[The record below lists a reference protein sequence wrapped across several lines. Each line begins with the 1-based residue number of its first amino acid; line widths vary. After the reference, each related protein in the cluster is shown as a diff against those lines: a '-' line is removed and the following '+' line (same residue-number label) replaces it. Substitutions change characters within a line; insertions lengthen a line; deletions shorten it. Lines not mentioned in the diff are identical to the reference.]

1 MNRTHNNGELR
12 ISDVNKI
19 VELKGWVAKK
29 RNLGSLVFIDLRDRY
44 GITQI
49 VLNEE
54 MEALGKDIKNE
65 YVLHVVGKVIE
76 RSSKNPNM
84 PTGDIEIEAA
94 QIDIINTAK
103 VTPIYTTDDTD
114 ASEDARMQYRYL
126 DLRRPV
132 MQNKII
138 MRHKITSSI
147 RNFLDNHEFIDIE
160 TPYLNRSTP
169 EGARDF
175 LVPSRVHNGSFYAL
189 PQSPQLFKQLLM
201 VSGFERYYQIARCF
215 RDEDLR
221 LDRQPE
227 FTQVD
232 VEMSFMTTDEIISI
246 GEQLLAQVMKDVKGI
261 ELQLPLPR
269 MTWHEAMEKYGIDKP
284 DIRFGLELVNLN
296 EVVKDVEFMVFK
308 SALEADGHV
317 KGINVKGEADN
328 FSRKAIDKP
337 DIRFGLELVNLN
349 EVVKDVEFMVFKSAL
364 EADGHVKGINVKGE
378 ADNFSRKAIDKLTDV
393 VKTYKAKGLA
403 WLKVKAGKAEGPI
416 AKFFNEEQM
425 TKLLKAMDASDN
437 DLLLFVSDAK
447 YNVVC
452 DALAALR
459 NHLGKELKLFNPDE
473 FAFLWVVDFPMFEYD
488 DETERY
494 YAVHHPFTRPK
505 DSDIDKIENDPAN
518 CLADAYDIVLNGF
531 ELGGG
536 SQRIYE
542 QELQE
547 RAFRALGFT
556 QERIDSQFGWFVEAF
571 QYGTPPHGGFALG
584 LDRLAM
590 LLTGSENIREVIAF
604 PKNASAVCPMS
615 KAPSEVDNAQLE
627 ELGIAVIEDEQE

>member
-12 ISDVNKI
+12 ISDVGKT

-29 RNLGSLVFIDLRDRY
+29 RNLGALVFIDLRDRY

-49 VLNEE
+49 VLNES
-54 MEALGKDIKNE
+54 MEELSREIKNE

-76 RSSKNPNM
+76 RSSKNPNL
-84 PTGDIEIEAA
+84 PTGEIEIEVTH
-94 QIDIINTAK
+94 IDIINTAK
-103 VTPIYTTDDTD
+103 VTPIYTTDETD
-114 ASEDARMQYRYL
+114 ASDDARMQYRYL

-132 MQNKII
+132 MQQKI
-138 MRHKITSSI
+138 MTRHKITQSI
-147 RNFLDNHEFIDIE
+147 RNFLDSHDFIDIE

-201 VSGFERYYQIARCF
+201 VAGFERYYQIARCF

-232 VEMSFMTTDEIISI
+232 VEMSFMTTDEIITL
-246 GEQLLAQVMKDVKGI
+246 GEQMIAKVMKDVKNI
-261 ELQLPLPR
+261 DLTLPLPR
-269 MTWHEAMEKYGIDKP
+269 MTWHEAMETYGIDKP

-296 EVVKDVEFMVFK
+296 ETVKDVDFMVFK
-308 SALEADGHV
+308 NALEANGHV
-317 KGINVKGEADN
+317 KGINVKGQAN
-328 FSRKAIDKP
+328 
-337 DIRFGLELVNLN
+337 
-349 EVVKDVEFMVFKSAL
+349 
-364 EADGHVKGINVKGE
+364 
-378 ADNFSRKAIDKLTDV
+378 NFSRKAIDKLTDI
-393 VKTYKAKGLA
+393 VKTYQAKGLA
-403 WLKVKAGKAEGPI
+403 WLKIKNDKAEGPI

-425 TKLLKAMDASDN
+425 SRLIEKMQAEND

-447 YNVVC
+447 YDVVC
-452 DALAALR
+452 SSLAALR
-459 NHLGKELKLFNPDE
+459 NHLGKELKLYDPNE
-473 FAFLWVVDFPMFEYD
+473 FAYLWVVDFPMFEF
-488 DETERY
+488 DEETNRY

-505 DSDIDKIENDPAN
+505 ESDIDKIDTDPAH

-542 QELQE
+542 QDLQE
-547 RAFRALGFT
+547 RAFKALGFT

-590 LLTGSENIREVIAF
+590 ILTGSENIREVIAF

-615 KAPSEVDNAQLE
+615 KAPSKVDNEQLE
-627 ELGIAVIEDEQE
+627 ELGIEVIKDE

>member
-12 ISDVNKI
+12 ISDVGKT

-29 RNLGSLVFIDLRDRY
+29 RNLGALVFIDLRDRY

-49 VLNEE
+49 VLNES
-54 MEALGKDIKNE
+54 MEEISREIKNE

-76 RSSKNPNM
+76 RSSKNPNL
-84 PTGDIEIEAA
+84 PTGDIEIKVTS
-94 QIDIINTAK
+94 IDIINTAK
-103 VTPIYTTDDTD
+103 VTPIYTTDETD
-114 ASEDARMQYRYL
+114 ASDDARMQYRYL

-132 MQNKII
+132 MQEKLIT
-138 MRHKITSSI
+138 RHKITRSI
-147 RNFLDNHEFIDIE
+147 RNFLDEHDFIDIE

-201 VSGFERYYQIARCF
+201 VAGFERYYQIARCF

-221 LDRQPE
+221 IDRQPE
-227 FTQVD
+227 FTQID
-232 VEMSFMTTDEIISI
+232 VEMSFMTTDEIITL
-246 GEQLLAQVMKDVKGI
+246 GEQMIAQVMKDVKGI
-261 ELQLPLPR
+261 EISLPLPR

-296 EVVKDVEFMVFK
+296 ETVKDVDFMVFK
-308 SALEADGHV
+308 SALEANGYV
-317 KGINVKGEADN
+317 KGINVKGQAN
-328 FSRKAIDKP
+328 
-337 DIRFGLELVNLN
+337 
-349 EVVKDVEFMVFKSAL
+349 
-364 EADGHVKGINVKGE
+364 
-378 ADNFSRKAIDKLTDV
+378 NFSRKAIDKLTDI

-403 WLKVKAGKAEGPI
+403 WLKVKNGKGEGPI
-416 AKFFNEEQM
+416 AKFFNDEQM
-425 TKLLKAMDASDN
+425 ERLLTAMAANDD
-437 DLLLFVSDAK
+437 DLLLFVSDVK
-447 YNVVC
+447 YDVVC
-452 DALAALR
+452 SSLAALR
-459 NHLGKELKLFNPDE
+459 NHLGKELKLYDPNE
-473 FAFLWVVDFPMFEYD
+473 FAYLWVVDFPMFEFD
-488 DETERY
+488 DETNRY

-505 DSDIDKIENDPAN
+505 EEDIDKIENDPAH

-542 QELQE
+542 QDLQE
-547 RAFRALGFT
+547 RAFKALGFT
-556 QERIDSQFGWFVEAF
+556 QERIESQFGWFVEAF

-590 LLTGSENIREVIAF
+590 ILTGSENIREVIAF

-615 KAPSEVDNAQLE
+615 KAPSVVDQEQLD
-627 ELGIAVIEDEQE
+627 ELKIAVIEDE

>member
-12 ISDVNKI
+12 ISDVGKT

-29 RNLGSLVFIDLRDRY
+29 RNLGALVFIDLRDRY

-49 VLNEE
+49 VLNES
-54 MEALGKDIKNE
+54 MEEISREIKNE

-76 RSSKNPNM
+76 RSSKNPNL
-84 PTGDIEIEAA
+84 PTGDIEIEVTS
-94 QIDIINTAK
+94 IDIINTAK
-103 VTPIYTTDDTD
+103 VTPIYTTDETD
-114 ASEDARMQYRYL
+114 ASDDARMQYRYL

-132 MQNKII
+132 MQEKLIT
-138 MRHKITSSI
+138 RHKITRSI
-147 RNFLDNHEFIDIE
+147 RNFLDQHDFIDIE

-201 VSGFERYYQIARCF
+201 VAGFERYYQIARCF

-221 LDRQPE
+221 IDRQPE
-227 FTQVD
+227 FTQID
-232 VEMSFMTTDEIISI
+232 VEMSFMTTDEIITL
-246 GEQLLAQVMKDVKGI
+246 GEQMIAKVMKDVKGI
-261 ELQLPLPR
+261 EISLPLPR

-296 EVVKDVEFMVFK
+296 ETVKDVDFMVFK
-308 SALEADGHV
+308 SALEANGYV
-317 KGINVKGEADN
+317 KGINVKGQAN
-328 FSRKAIDKP
+328 
-337 DIRFGLELVNLN
+337 
-349 EVVKDVEFMVFKSAL
+349 
-364 EADGHVKGINVKGE
+364 
-378 ADNFSRKAIDKLTDV
+378 NFSRKAIDKLTDV

-403 WLKVKAGKAEGPI
+403 WLKVKNGKGEGPI
-416 AKFFNEEQM
+416 AKFFNDEQM
-425 TKLLKAMDASDN
+425 DRLLTAMDASDD
-437 DLLLFVSDAK
+437 DLLLFVSDVK
-447 YNVVC
+447 YDVVC
-452 DALAALR
+452 SSLAALR
-459 NHLGKELKLFNPDE
+459 NHLGKELKLYDPNE
-473 FAFLWVVDFPMFEYD
+473 FAYLWVVDFPMFEF
-488 DETERY
+488 DEETNRY

-505 DSDIDKIENDPAN
+505 EEDIDKIENDPAH

-542 QELQE
+542 QDLQE
-547 RAFRALGFT
+547 RAFKALGFT
-556 QERIDSQFGWFVEAF
+556 QERIESQFGWFVEAF

-615 KAPSEVDNAQLE
+615 KAPSTVDQEQLD
-627 ELGIAVIEDEQE
+627 ELKIAVIDDE

>member
-12 ISDVNKI
+12 ISDVGKT

-29 RNLGSLVFIDLRDRY
+29 RNLGALVFIDLRDRY

-49 VLNEE
+49 VLNES
-54 MEALGKDIKNE
+54 MEEISREIKNE

-76 RSSKNPNM
+76 RSSKNPNL
-84 PTGDIEIEAA
+84 PTGDIEIEVTS
-94 QIDIINTAK
+94 IDIINTAK
-103 VTPIYTTDDTD
+103 VTPIYTTDETD
-114 ASEDARMQYRYL
+114 ASDDARMQYRYL

-132 MQNKII
+132 MQEKLIT
-138 MRHKITSSI
+138 RHKITRSI
-147 RNFLDNHEFIDIE
+147 RNFLDEHDFIDIE

-201 VSGFERYYQIARCF
+201 VAGFERYYQIARCF

-221 LDRQPE
+221 IDRQPE
-227 FTQVD
+227 FTQID
-232 VEMSFMTTDEIISI
+232 VEMSFMTTDEIITL
-246 GEQLLAQVMKDVKGI
+246 GEQMIAQVMKDVKGI
-261 ELQLPLPR
+261 EISLPLPR

-296 EVVKDVEFMVFK
+296 ETVKDVDFMVFK
-308 SALEADGHV
+308 SALEANGYV
-317 KGINVKGEADN
+317 KGINVKGQAN
-328 FSRKAIDKP
+328 
-337 DIRFGLELVNLN
+337 
-349 EVVKDVEFMVFKSAL
+349 
-364 EADGHVKGINVKGE
+364 
-378 ADNFSRKAIDKLTDV
+378 NFSRKAIDKLTDI

-403 WLKVKAGKAEGPI
+403 WLKVKNGKGEGPI
-416 AKFFNEEQM
+416 AKFFNDEQM
-425 TKLLKAMDASDN
+425 ERLLTAMAASDD
-437 DLLLFVSDAK
+437 DLLLFVSDVK
-447 YNVVC
+447 YDVVC
-452 DALAALR
+452 SSLAALR
-459 NHLGKELKLFNPDE
+459 NHLGKELKLYDPNE
-473 FAFLWVVDFPMFEYD
+473 FAYLWVVDFPMFEFD
-488 DETERY
+488 DETNRY

-505 DSDIDKIENDPAN
+505 EEDIDKIENDPAH

-542 QELQE
+542 QDLQE
-547 RAFRALGFT
+547 RAFKALGFT
-556 QERIDSQFGWFVEAF
+556 QERIESQFGWFVEAF

-590 LLTGSENIREVIAF
+590 ILTGSENIREVIAF

-615 KAPSEVDNAQLE
+615 KAPSVVDQEQLD
-627 ELGIAVIEDEQE
+627 ELKIAVIEDE

>member
-12 ISDVNKI
+12 ISDVGKT

-29 RNLGSLVFIDLRDRY
+29 RNLGALVFIDLRDRY

-49 VLNEE
+49 VLNES
-54 MEALGKDIKNE
+54 MEEISREIKNE

-76 RSSKNPNM
+76 RSSKNPNL
-84 PTGDIEIEAA
+84 PTGDIEIEVTS
-94 QIDIINTAK
+94 IDIINTAK
-103 VTPIYTTDDTD
+103 VTPIYTTDETD
-114 ASEDARMQYRYL
+114 ASDDARMQYRYL

-132 MQNKII
+132 MQEKLIT
-138 MRHKITSSI
+138 RHKITRSI
-147 RNFLDNHEFIDIE
+147 RNFLDEHDFIDIE

-201 VSGFERYYQIARCF
+201 VAGFERYYQIARCF

-221 LDRQPE
+221 IDRQPE
-227 FTQVD
+227 FTQID
-232 VEMSFMTTDEIISI
+232 VEMSFMTTDEIITL
-246 GEQLLAQVMKDVKGI
+246 GEQMIAQVMKDVKGI
-261 ELQLPLPR
+261 EISLPLPR

-296 EVVKDVEFMVFK
+296 ETVKDVDFMVFK
-308 SALEADGHV
+308 SALEANGYV
-317 KGINVKGEADN
+317 KGINVKGQAN
-328 FSRKAIDKP
+328 
-337 DIRFGLELVNLN
+337 
-349 EVVKDVEFMVFKSAL
+349 
-364 EADGHVKGINVKGE
+364 
-378 ADNFSRKAIDKLTDV
+378 NFSRKAIDKLTDI

-403 WLKVKAGKAEGPI
+403 WLKVKNGKGEGPI
-416 AKFFNEEQM
+416 AKFFNDEQM
-425 TKLLKAMDASDN
+425 ERLLTAMAANDD
-437 DLLLFVSDAK
+437 DLLLFVSDVK
-447 YNVVC
+447 YDVVC
-452 DALAALR
+452 SSLAALR
-459 NHLGKELKLFNPDE
+459 NHLGKELKLYDPNE
-473 FAFLWVVDFPMFEYD
+473 FAYLWVVDFPMFEFD
-488 DETERY
+488 DETNRY

-505 DSDIDKIENDPAN
+505 EEDIDKIENDPAH
-518 CLADAYDIVLNGF
+518 CLADAYDIVLNGY

-542 QELQE
+542 QDLQE
-547 RAFRALGFT
+547 RAFKALGFT
-556 QERIDSQFGWFVEAF
+556 QERIESQFGWFVEAF

-590 LLTGSENIREVIAF
+590 ILTGSENIREVIAF

-615 KAPSEVDNAQLE
+615 KAPSVVDQEQLD
-627 ELGIAVIEDEQE
+627 ELKIAVIEDE

>member
-12 ISDVNKI
+12 ISDVGKT

-29 RNLGSLVFIDLRDRY
+29 RNLGALVFIDLRDRY

-49 VLNEE
+49 VLNES
-54 MEALGKDIKNE
+54 MEEISREIKNE

-76 RSSKNPNM
+76 RSSKNPNL
-84 PTGDIEIEAA
+84 PTGDIEIEVTS
-94 QIDIINTAK
+94 IDIINTAK
-103 VTPIYTTDDTD
+103 VTPIYTTDETD
-114 ASEDARMQYRYL
+114 ASDDARMQYRYL

-132 MQNKII
+132 MQEKLIT
-138 MRHKITSSI
+138 RHKITRSI
-147 RNFLDNHEFIDIE
+147 RNFLDEHDFIDIE

-201 VSGFERYYQIARCF
+201 VAGFERYYQIARCF

-221 LDRQPE
+221 IDRQPE
-227 FTQVD
+227 FTQID
-232 VEMSFMTTDEIISI
+232 VEMSFMTTDEIITL
-246 GEQLLAQVMKDVKGI
+246 GEQMIAQVMKDVKGVEI
-261 ELQLPLPR
+261 SLPLPR

-296 EVVKDVEFMVFK
+296 ETVKDVDFMVFK
-308 SALEADGHV
+308 SALEANGYV
-317 KGINVKGEADN
+317 KGINVKGQAN
-328 FSRKAIDKP
+328 
-337 DIRFGLELVNLN
+337 
-349 EVVKDVEFMVFKSAL
+349 
-364 EADGHVKGINVKGE
+364 
-378 ADNFSRKAIDKLTDV
+378 NFSRKAIDKLTDI

-403 WLKVKAGKAEGPI
+403 WLKVKNGKGEGPI
-416 AKFFNEEQM
+416 AKFFNDEQM
-425 TKLLKAMDASDN
+425 ERLLTAMAANDD
-437 DLLLFVSDAK
+437 DLLLFVSDVK
-447 YNVVC
+447 YDVVC
-452 DALAALR
+452 SSLAALR
-459 NHLGKELKLFNPDE
+459 NHLGKELKLYDPNE
-473 FAFLWVVDFPMFEYD
+473 FAYLWVVDFPMFEFD
-488 DETERY
+488 DETNRY

-505 DSDIDKIENDPAN
+505 EEDIDKIENDPAH

-542 QELQE
+542 QDLQE
-547 RAFRALGFT
+547 RAFKALGFT
-556 QERIDSQFGWFVEAF
+556 QERIESQFGWFVEAF

-590 LLTGSENIREVIAF
+590 ILTGSENIREVIAF

-615 KAPSEVDNAQLE
+615 KAPSVVDQEQLD
-627 ELGIAVIEDEQE
+627 ELKIAVIEDE